1 MTPELELRG
10 IPTVMITTHTF
21 TNFARRLAAT
31 KGCPYVTIA
40 ETPNPIRQLDEA
52 SLRTRAEAMLETI
65 IHGLTQPPELLQR
78 QNQEVAAR
86 QIRPAG
92 VIRAAQPV

>member
-1 MTPELELRG
+1 MTPELEKRG

-31 KGCPYVTIA
+31 QGCPYVVIA

-52 SLRTRAEAMLETI
+52 TLRQRAEAMLDTI
-65 IHGLTQPPELLQR
+65 IFGLTQSPAAIQQR
-78 QNQEVAAR
+78 LEGIAMA
-86 QIRPAG
+86 QIHPQG
-92 VIRAAQPV
+92 VVRAALPV

>member
-1 MTPELELRG
+1 VTPELEKRG

-31 KGCPYVTIA
+31 QGCPYVVIA

-52 SLRTRAEAMLETI
+52 ILRQRAEAMLDTI
-65 IHGLTQPPELLQR
+65 LFGLTQSPAVIQQR
-78 QNQEVAAR
+78 IERSATE
-86 QIRPAG
+86 QIHPRG
-92 VIRAAQPV
+92 VVRAAIPV